1 MSRPWPRLPRVTTTA
16 CPSPLRVSGFA
27 ALVRDDDGRPVL
39 PATPAD
45 WVGWVAASRTRNWAL
60 RDPLLDWLHLYG
72 ESHGFVPD
80 VPGDPRCDFRAFV
93 FEKGHAF
100 EAGVLRHLETIARVY
115 ALSGT
120 GPAHSMSLAACDD
133 TFAAMCR
140 GEEVIYQGVLRNP
153 ANRTYGAPDFLV
165 RSDVLCRLFP
175 EAITED
181 EAHTPGPALGGAPWH
196 YRVVDVK
203 FTNLQLDARWEAGND
218 HLPYKVQVWLY
229 NEALG
234 RIQGYTP
241 GHAYLL
247 GRGWKKGANEAGS
260 DSCMD
265 RLAPVAHA
273 ALPGARSRPLS
284 EVAPEAAAW
293 VRRLRREGHAWD
305 PIAGNGPEMLPNLS
319 NDSNQPWA
327 GAVREIARRTDD
339 VTLAWMVGEVGRE
352 RLRALGYRRWTE
364 GWAAAHAGVNNG
376 RGASLDAILAV
387 NRDPLAPAVSP
398 PRVTT
403 EREVW
408 GEARAVE
415 FYVDFETVS
424 NLDDDFSRL
433 PLQNGQPRIFM
444 IGCGHYERGEWVFE
458 CFTARDLTLSFE
470 AGIVEAWLEHMR
482 SVQQRLAPGIER
494 PLVFHWSQAEPVNLS
509 SLLQSART
517 RHPEREAS
525 WVEPEWYDFLT
536 RVMRVQPVI
545 VKGPMGFGLKNVAKS
560 LKRHGLIQTEWADGV
575 TDGLGAMVAAWRCNA
590 EARTSGGRMSDI
602 PLMRDVQAY
611 NEVDCRVMAEAI
623 AYLRANH

>member
-1 MSRPWPRLPRVTTTA
+1 MTTDTITMPA
-16 CPSPLRVSGFA
+16 RVSGFA
-27 ALVRDDDGRPVL
+27 AFVRDDDGRELL
-39 PATPAD
+39 PATSAEWPD
-45 WVGWVAASRTRNWAL
+45 WVAASRTRNWAL
-60 RDPLLDWLHLYG
+60 RDPLLDWLHLHGAVYG
-72 ESHGFVPD
+72 YVPD
-80 VPGDPRCDFRAFV
+80 PPGDPRCDFSAFV
-93 FEKGHAF
+93 FEKGRAF
-100 EAGVLRHLETIARVY
+100 EAGVLRHIEALARVY
-115 ALSGT
+115 AVPGD

-133 TFAAMCR
+133 TFAAMRR

-153 ANRTYGAPDFLV
+153 ANQTYGAPDFLI
-165 RSDVLCRLFP
+165 RSDVLHRLFP
-175 EAITED
+175 DALTGEEARIP
-181 EAHTPGPALGGAPWH
+181 APALGGGPWH

-234 RIQGYTP
+234 RIQGYLP

-247 GRGWKKGANEAGS
+247 GRGWKKGTNEAGS

-265 RLAPVAHA
+265 RLAPVAHCA
-273 ALPGARSRPLS
+273 VPGGRARPLR
-284 EVAPEAAAW
+284 EVADEAVAW
-293 VRRLRREGHAWD
+293 IRRLRREGHAWD
-305 PIAGNGPEMLPNLS
+305 PVAGIGPEMLPNLA
-319 NDSNQPWA
+319 NDSNQPWT
-327 GAVREIARRTDD
+327 GAVRDIARRTED

-352 RLRALGYRRWTE
+352 KLRALGYRRWTE
-364 GWAAAHAGVNNG
+364 GWTAAQAGVNNG
-376 RGASLDAILAV
+376 RGGSLDSILAV
-387 NRDPLAPAVSP
+387 NREPLAPAVSP
-398 PRVTT
+398 ERVTT
-403 EREVW
+403 EREAW
-408 GEARAVE
+408 GTPRGVE

-444 IGCGHYERGEWVFE
+444 IGCGHYEDGEWVFE
-458 CFTARDLTLSFE
+458 CFTARDLTLPFE
-470 AGIVEAWLEHMR
+470 AEIVEAWLEHMR
-482 SVQQRLAPGIER
+482 AVQQRLAPDVER

-517 RHPEREAS
+517 RHPDREAS
-525 WVEPEWYDFLT
+525 WIEPEWYDFLT
-536 RVMRVQPVI
+536 RVMRVEPVI

-560 LKRHGLIQTEWADGV
+560 LKCHGLIETEWADGV
-575 TDGLGAMVAAWRCNA
+575 TDGLGAMVAAWRCHA
-590 EARTSGGRMSDI
+590 EARAGGGSMCDI